1 MRKFLASVFV
11 ALMVTVFMSASGA
24 QAQCGGCGDGKK
36 MGAEKVTLE
45 GELIDIRCYSAMGA
59 HGKEHEMCA
68 NACAKAGDPVGI
80 LTKDGK
86 LYTIGAISNG
96 FEGIMAKTA
105 KIEGTLYGNVL
116 IPKKVTV
123 DGKEHKLK
131 KEMM

>member
-1 MRKFLASVFV
+1 MHKFLTSIFV
-11 ALMVTVFMSASGA
+11 ALMVIVFMSTTDA
-24 QAQCGGCGDGKK
+24 QAQSDDGKK
-36 MGAEKVTLE
+36 IAAEKVTLV
-45 GELIDIRCYSAMGA
+45 GELIDVRCYSAMGA
-59 HGKEHEMCA
+59 HGEKHEMCA

-86 LYTIGAISNG
+86 LYTIGAIAAG
-96 FEGIMAKTA
+96 FDGIMAKTA
-105 KIEGTLYGNVL
+105 KVEGTLFGNVL

>member
-1 MRKFLASVFV
+1 MRKFLTSLFV
-11 ALMVTVFMSASGA
+11 ALMVIVFMSATDA
-24 QAQCGGCGDGKK
+24 QAQSDDGKK
-36 MGAEKVTLE
+36 IAAEKVTLE
-45 GELIDIRCYSAMGA
+45 GELIDVRCYSAMGA
-59 HGKEHEMCA
+59 RGEKHEMCA

-86 LYTIGAISNG
+86 LYTIGAISSG
-96 FEGIMAKTA
+96 FDGIMAKTA
-105 KIEGTLYGNVL
+105 KVEGTLFGNVL

>member
-1 MRKFLASVFV
+1 MRKFLTSLFV
-11 ALMVTVFMSASGA
+11 ALMVIVFMSATDA
-24 QAQCGGCGDGKK
+24 QAQSDDGKK
-36 MGAEKVTLE
+36 IAAEKVTLV
-45 GELIDIRCYSAMGA
+45 GELIDGRCYSAMGA
-59 HGKEHEMCA
+59 HGETHEMCA

-86 LYTIGAISNG
+86 LYTIGAIAAG
-96 FEGIMAKTA
+96 FDGIMAKTA
-105 KIEGTLYGNVL
+105 KVEGTLFGNVL